1 MGPIIRAGCNS
12 RCPNSGAGCDGCR
25 GPIDEPNIN
34 AEKDLLAEYGL
45 TVEDIMQ
52 QFSLYNTYKGKEIKQ
67 KIM

>member
-1 MGPIIRAGCNS
+1 MTCMGPVIRAGCDS

-45 TVEDIMQ
+45 TV
-52 QFSLYNTYKGKEIKQ
+52 
-67 KIM
+67 